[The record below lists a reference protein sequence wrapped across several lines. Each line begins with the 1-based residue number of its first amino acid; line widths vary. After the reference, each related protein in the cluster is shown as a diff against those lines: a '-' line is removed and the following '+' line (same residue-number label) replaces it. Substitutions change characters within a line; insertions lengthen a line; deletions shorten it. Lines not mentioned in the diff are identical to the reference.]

1 MSERKFAKSL
11 KGSGSLSAKFLTPI
25 ENAIQ
30 NNISLGGVTL
40 SNVDIT
46 GGTID
51 GVVVGSDQPGPA
63 NFTTLQSGT
72 PRGKGYEVCFFGL
85 QVGDSACWEPQLGLW
100 DIQGDLAVRD
110 IADLANLRISANTI
124 SSTNSNG
131 NINLSPH
138 GVGNVTLNSGL
149 IQNTNSGDTI
159 FNSNLGSFYVDTSEI
174 NLRTKEG
181 DLSLEAGYSV
191 PVTNITNITTAP
203 LGGIATITT
212 NGINP
217 YNIGDKIKII
227 SDGLIDG
234 YYTITDTPTQTTFKI
249 QLPVDVSI
257 PTSLTNGTIT
267 LQSDINLTAKDFINV
282 SVDTK
287 VNFGGDQF
295 ISGNILGDIFLE
307 PNTSRSVILSDNT
320 YLQFSEIDTDKKIG
334 SDGTDIILDTG
345 LGKLQINGDLF
356 VNGETTYIKSTTL
369 SITDPVIN
377 TGGSDILIADDQK
390 DRGISSNYFSGGSPK
405 LSFFG
410 RSAAT
415 GNFTYIPDATNNNEV
430 FTGLIG
436 NADFASIEASSLT
449 LNGGSIT
456 NVNGI
461 TGTDIVI
468 TGTNSISLVS
478 PNLSTSSPLLNLNS
492 TPSIVDKGTSF
503 TYFDTSLKTG
513 FSGWDTSQ
521 NAFTFLTN
529 TTNTDGVITGTLAPV
544 IMGEST
550 IDGDLTVTGKI
561 LGGISTERLTLTTI
575 NGDPHATVNV
585 TFVSVNTNNSV
596 VFGNLISPGFD
607 GFVKNIVISHLAS
620 GASYRIVC
628 PSGIL
633 LDPGSGTTA
642 AKTLKF
648 TSSGQGINMIWD
660 NTLNAYIIINA
671 GCSIE

>member
-25 ENAIQ
+25 ENTIQ

-51 GVVVGSDQPGPA
+51 GVVIGSDQPGPA

-72 PRGKGYEVCFFGL
+72 PGGKGYEVCFFGL

-191 PVTNITNITTAP
+191 PVTNITNITTAL